1 VPSVLYSDCMAIAR
15 QLMDPRNAAEVE
27 DAMRYTPTLTPHI
40 PDVVIVGVGIW
51 RYCIRHHS
59 WYHASARAV
68 ATLCHET
75 CTSQPPP
82 QTTHIHT
89 YTYTHIHTHSTPPN
103 HTYTHI
109 HIHTHTNTHTH
120 THTHTHTTTQHNTT
134 HQTHF

>member
-1 VPSVLYSDCMAIAR
+1 MAIAR

-59 WYHASARAV
+59 WYHASARAA

-75 CTSQPPP
+75 RTSQPSPSP
-82 QTTHIHT
+82 LQHATPNSLLIL
-89 YTYTHIHTHSTPPN
+89 IDEDSGGDRHSCVAADV
-103 HTYTHI
+103 
-109 HIHTHTNTHTH
+109 
-120 THTHTHTTTQHNTT
+120 
-134 HQTHF
+134 FRVS